1 MNKQGIMGFEFFIS
15 MRYLLAKRRQTF
27 VSLITLI
34 SIAGVGVGVTALI
47 VVLAVMNGFHD
58 DLRGRILGITSH
70 VNITSYSGPIRNYR
84 EVMGEIEK
92 EKGVVGSTPFIYAP
106 VMMTAGRSAGAI
118 LRGIDPLSA
127 SRVIKLQENLIRG
140 NLADLAR
147 PSRSASDHSYP
158 GIILGIELARNLN
171 VNVGDYL
178 TIITPLGRLTPMGPA
193 PRSGLF
199 EVVGKIESGMY
210 EYDNQ
215 LAYVDLRVAQQFLG
229 MGDAVTGVEI
239 RVDDIY
245 KAGDIAKNLKNHLGP
260 SYYVTD
266 WITMNSSFFSAL
278 KLEKVVMFIILTLI
292 ILVAAFNIVSSLTML
307 VMEKGRDIAILKAMG
322 ATTASIRK
330 IFVLEGFLIGVF
342 GTGLGILGGYTLCDL
357 LKKYKFIDLD
367 PGVYHISKLPVKMES
382 FDLAAIAFAAIC
394 ISLVATLY
402 PSRKAASLDPAEALR
417 YE

>member
-1 MNKQGIMGFEFFIS
+1 MGFELFIS

-27 VSLITLI
+27 VSLITFI

-47 VVLAVMNGFHD
+47 VVLAVMNGFHE
-58 DLRGRILGITSH
+58 DLRSRILGITSH
-70 VNITSYSGPIRNYR
+70 VNITSFAGAISNYR
-84 EVMGEIEK
+84 EVMGEVDK
-92 EKGVVGSTPFIYAP
+92 EKGVVGSTPFIYSP
-106 VMMTAGRSAGAI
+106 VMMTSGRSAGAL

-140 NLADLAR
+140 NLADLVR
-147 PSRSASDHSYP
+147 SSRNATDRTYP
-158 GIILGIELARNLN
+158 GIILGVELANDLGLR
-171 VNVGDYL
+171 VGDYL
-178 TIITPLGRLTPMGPA
+178 TIITPVGRLTPVGQA

-199 EVVGKIESGMY
+199 EVVGIIQSGMY
-210 EYDNQ
+210 EYDSK
-215 LAYVDLRVAQQFLG
+215 LAYVDLPVAQQFLG
-229 MGDAVTGVEI
+229 MGDSITGIEI

-245 KAGDIAKNLKNHLGP
+245 KAGEIAENLKKRLGP
-260 SYYVTD
+260 PFYVTD
-266 WITMNSSFFSAL
+266 WIRMNSSFFSAL
-278 KLEKVVMFIILTLI
+278 KLEKVVMFVILTLI

-330 IFVLEGFLIGVF
+330 IFVLEGFLIGIF

-357 LKKYKFIDLD
+357 LKRYKFIDL
-367 PGVYHISKLPVKMES
+367 PSEVYHISKLPVKMEA
-382 FDLAAIAFAAIC
+382 FDLAAIALAAIC

-402 PSRKAASLDPAEALR
+402 PSRKAARLDPAEALR

>member
-1 MNKQGIMGFEFFIS
+1 MGFEFFIS

-27 VSLITLI
+27 VSLITFI

-47 VVLAVMNGFHD
+47 VVLAVMNGFHE
-58 DLRGRILGITSH
+58 DLRSRILGVTSH
-70 VNITSYSGPIRNYR
+70 VNVTSYAGSIPNYR

-92 EKGVVGSTPFIYAP
+92 EKGVLGSTPFIYAP
-106 VMMTAGRSAGAI
+106 VMMTAARSAGAV

-140 NLADLAR
+140 NLADLV
-147 PSRSASDHSYP
+147 RSSHNASDHSYP
-158 GIILGIELARNLN
+158 GIILGIELANNLG
-171 VNVGDYL
+171 VRVGDYL
-178 TIITPLGRLTPMGPA
+178 TIISPLGRLTPMGQA

-199 EVVGKIESGMY
+199 EVVGIIQSGMY
-210 EYDNQ
+210 EYDNT
-215 LAYVDLRVAQQFLG
+215 LAYVDLPVAQQFLG
-229 MGDAVTGVEI
+229 IGDSVTGIEV

-245 KAGDIAKNLKNHLGP
+245 KAGQIAEDLKKRLGP
-260 SYYVTD
+260 PFYVTD
-266 WITMNSSFFSAL
+266 WIRMNSSFFSAL
-278 KLEKVVMFIILTLI
+278 KLEKVVMFVILTLI

-330 IFVLEGFLIGVF
+330 IFVLEGFLIGIL
-342 GTGLGILGGYTLCDL
+342 GTGLGIVGGYTLCDL
-357 LKKYKFIDLD
+357 LKRYKFIDL
-367 PGVYHISKLPVKMES
+367 PIEVYHISKLPVKMEAS
-382 FDLAAIAFAAIC
+382 DLAAIALAAIC

-402 PSRKAASLDPAEALR
+402 PSRKAARLDPAEALR